1 MDPRLLE
8 ILACPQCQ
16 GPLQMAAGKMMLV
29 CKQERLGYPIE
40 DGIPHLLVQ
49 EALAIPE
56 IEIAAMEEDDAH
68 AEPPR

>member
-1 MDPRLLE
+1 
-8 ILACPQCQ
+8 
-16 GPLQMAAGKMMLV
+16 MAAGKMMLV

-56 IEIAAMEEDDAH
+56 IEIAAMAEDDAH

>member
-49 EALAIPE
+49 EALTIPE
-56 IEIAAMEEDDAH
+56 IEIAAMAED
-68 AEPPR
+68 EPPADSPR

>member
-49 EALAIPE
+49 EARTIPE
-56 IEIAAMEEDDAH
+56 IEIAAMEEDVPDA
-68 AEPPR
+68 ESNR